1 MYVPDHFR
9 PSDEHASWQ
18 VISDHGFGSLV
29 TVENGEPPVASPL
42 PFLACREEGE
52 LLGHLARANRQF
64 KALCRAGSPTV
75 LVMFQGPSGF
85 VSGAYY
91 DDPSAVP
98 TWDHVTVHV
107 TGELQLL
114 PGEAETLSVLR
125 DTVAHFEARAG
136 SSWRLD
142 VERADLP
149 EMVRQVSAFRVIVH
163 RIDAI
168 FKLSQNIDTTR
179 RRRVVAGLR
188 AHGHAELVAAI
199 EAEQR
204 HLGLGAV
211 S

>member
-1 MYVPDHFR
+1 MYVPDYFR
-9 PSDEHASWQ
+9 PSDDDAPWR

-29 TVENGEPPVASPL
+29 TVENGEPPIASPL

-64 KALCRAGSPTV
+64 AALRRVGSAAV
-75 LVMFQGPSGF
+75 LVIFQGPSGF

-91 DDPSAVP
+91 DDPGAIP

-114 PGEAETLSVLR
+114 PGEAATLSVLR
-125 DTVAHFEARAG
+125 DTVAHFESRAG
-136 SSWRLD
+136 SPWRLD

-149 EMVRQVSAFRVIVH
+149 EMVRQVAAFRVVVH
-163 RIDAI
+163 RMDAI
-168 FKLSQNIDTTR
+168 FKLSQNVDSTR